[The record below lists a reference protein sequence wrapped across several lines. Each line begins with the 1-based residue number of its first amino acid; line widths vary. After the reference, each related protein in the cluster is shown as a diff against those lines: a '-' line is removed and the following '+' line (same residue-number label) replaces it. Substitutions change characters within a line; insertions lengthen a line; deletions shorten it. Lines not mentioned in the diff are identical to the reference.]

1 MKSFFD
7 YKDGKI
13 SEKTFSQ
20 TMIISVVSILL
31 CIVVLCSL
39 TYAWFTTESKS
50 NSNTLVSGT
59 FDVVISVKNEHAIP
73 VEPESNSDNKY
84 VYRLQ
89 PGTYEITLKLTE
101 SSTVKGHCVVNIGNG
116 PDLHTA
122 AIIGTNTAN
131 VDTAEITD
139 PFTFK
144 IVVTENTTLTL
155 TPRWSIAADPDIAN
169 NSTYTAS

>member
-1 MKSFFD
+1 MIVLMM
-7 YKDGKI
+7 YKNEKI

-20 TMIISVVSILL
+20 SLIVSVVSILL

-39 TYAWFTTESKS
+39 TYAWFTTESES
-50 NSNTLVSGT
+50 NSNTLTSGT
-59 FDVVISVKNEHAIP
+59 FDVIINVTDENASK
-73 VEPESNSDNKY
+73 VEPTSSGDKY
-84 VYRLQ
+84 VYQLQ
-89 PGTYEITLKLTE
+89 PGTYEISLRLTE
-101 SSTVKGHCVVNIGNG
+101 SSTVKGHCVVNIGDG

-131 VDTAEITD
+131 AAGAEITD

-144 IVVTENTTLTL
+144 IVVTEDTTITL
-155 TPRWSIAADPDIAN
+155 TPRWSIAAEPDIAY